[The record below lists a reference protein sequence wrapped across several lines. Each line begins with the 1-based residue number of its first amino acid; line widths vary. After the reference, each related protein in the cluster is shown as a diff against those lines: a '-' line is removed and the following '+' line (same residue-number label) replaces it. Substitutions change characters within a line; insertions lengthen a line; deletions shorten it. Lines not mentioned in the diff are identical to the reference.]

1 MFGATHFFLTIV
13 YAGLLVLAIFRYKKF
28 SSQIKTLAFFGAMIV
43 FCEGLFIV
51 LSYLGKASFVYMKY
65 QVLIIMSTFFYILWK
80 SSLNAPQRKILKWII
95 VQFLGFAV
103 LSFILPQARN
113 EWPTYLFL
121 SMLVSFILGALLGLL
136 SLLNTVNP
144 VPILKQSMF
153 WFYASH
159 FCFYCYSFVLFTL
172 RSIETVLSGLTLHI
186 DLILYGNIFFYLIFT
201 YALWIENNRYFAPQ
215 HVD

>member
-1 MFGATHFFLTIV
+1 MYGAVHLILTIV
-13 YAGLLVLAIFRYKKF
+13 YASMLVLAIFRFKKF
-28 SSQIKTLAFFGAMIV
+28 GNQIKSIAFFGATIV

-80 SSLNAPQRKILKWII
+80 SNLNASQRKMLKWII
-95 VQFLGFAV
+95 VQFIVFAL
-103 LSFILPQARN
+103 LSFVLPQARN
-113 EWPTYLFL
+113 QWPTYLFL
-121 SMLVSFILGALLGLL
+121 SMLVSFILGALIGLL
-136 SLLNTVNP
+136 SLLNNVNP

-186 DLILYGNIFFYLIFT
+186 DLILYGNIFFYMIFAF
-201 YALWIENNRYFAPQ
+201 ALWIENNRYFAPQ